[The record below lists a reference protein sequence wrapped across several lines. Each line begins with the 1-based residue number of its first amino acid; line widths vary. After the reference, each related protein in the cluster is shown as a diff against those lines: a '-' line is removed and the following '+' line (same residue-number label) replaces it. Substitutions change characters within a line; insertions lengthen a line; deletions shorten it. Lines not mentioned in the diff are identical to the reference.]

1 MHSCLVRVQN
11 LFGFFTSVAFAVG
24 ALIAL
29 SSILLQ
35 REVGDVGVNVRNIQ
49 VVKGHQNRYY
59 NSKPTELAFLKFDLD
74 ADLEGLFNWN
84 TKQVFAYLTV
94 SYPGIKYELNDAVIW
109 DIIILSK
116 SAAKLE
122 LRNQRAK
129 YTISDITNKYREQN
143 ATLSFGWNVQPHV
156 GALVWNEKGM
166 GTFSFPPLKP
176 KKNPGTAHK

>member
-1 MHSCLVRVQN
+1 MKQCWQAGENR
-11 LFGFFTSVAFAVG
+11 
-24 ALIAL
+24 
-29 SSILLQ
+29 
-35 REVGDVGVNVRNIQ
+35 
-49 VVKGHQNRYY
+49 VKGRQNRYY

-74 ADLEGLFNWN
+74 AGTYSTAPQPTITNFSSLFWPKDLEALFNWN

-109 DIIILSK
+109 DIIIPSK

-156 GALVWNEKGM
+156 GALIWNEKGM

-176 KKNPGTAHK
+176 KKNSGTAHKWDSTLDTSAMFW

>member
-11 LFGFFTSVAFAVG
+11 LFGFFTSVTFVVG

-35 REVGDVGVNVRNIQ
+35 RDVGDVSVNVRTIQ
-49 VVKGHQNRYY
+49 VVKGRQNHYY
-59 NSKPTELAFLKFDLD
+59 NSKPTVLAFLKFDLD
-74 ADLEGLFNWN
+74 ADLEALFHWN

-94 SYPGIKYELNDAVIW
+94 SYPGTKYELNDAVIW
-109 DIIILSK
+109 DIIIPSK
-116 SAAKLE
+116 SVAKLK

-143 ATLSFGWNVQPHV
+143 ATLSFGWNVQPHI
-156 GALVWNEKGM
+156 GALIWKEKGM

-176 KKNPGTAHK
+176 KKSPRTAHK